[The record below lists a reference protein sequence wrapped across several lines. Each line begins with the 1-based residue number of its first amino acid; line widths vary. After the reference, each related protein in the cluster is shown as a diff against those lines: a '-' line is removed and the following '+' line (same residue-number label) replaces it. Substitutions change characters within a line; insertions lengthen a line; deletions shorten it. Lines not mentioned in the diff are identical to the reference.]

1 MTSINEKVYHGTT
14 TESAN
19 NIISTN
25 EYIPGE
31 KNVDE
36 QFLGK
41 GIYFF
46 RDKQHAVMWNL
57 KIARD
62 NNCRKL
68 PYNKYIEEYSVLE
81 SELEYERENLLDLND
96 INDVVKYNKICEKIK
111 NVFLEDEDYES
122 AEHKERA
129 IINYLYKKNWVDG
142 IYIIRKIFG
151 QKVNVDKLNVAD
163 YIQRD
168 ILCVKDDRVI
178 KDIGKSVKIEENEY
192 NNIKA
197 ISF

>member
-14 TESAN
+14 TENAN

-25 EYIPGE
+25 KYIPGE

-57 KIARD
+57 KLAR
-62 NNCRKL
+62 NNKWTNL
-68 PYNKYIEEYSVLE
+68 PYDKYIEDYSVLE

-96 INDVVKYNKICEKIK
+96 INDVVKYNKVCQKVEDIFLDDEEYK
-111 NVFLEDEDYES
+111 NAKY
-122 AEHKERA
+122 KNRA
-129 IINYLYKKNWVDG
+129 IINYLYSKNCMDEIFV
-142 IYIIRKIFG
+142 IRKIFG
-151 QKVNVDKLNVAD
+151 QKANVDLLNVAD

-168 ILCVKDDRVI
+168 VLCVKDDRVI
-178 KDIGKSVKIEENEY
+178 KDIGNSIKIEESEY

-197 ISF
+197 VSF